1 MKKTTTDR
9 DTAKTE
15 LLEMTTSQRLLQ
27 KEKVDYAAS
36 IKLQVNLLE
45 KNLKDKQADF
55 DKLTE
60 DADRQTKQYN
70 QIKME
75 RDKMK

>member
-1 MKKTTTDR
+1 
-9 DTAKTE
+9 
-15 LLEMTTSQRLLQ
+15 MTTSQRLLQ